1 MKLFIRILLV
11 LCTIQGVE
19 AQNRSDLQK
28 RKKKLQEEIQ
38 WSNDALKQTKKN
50 KNYSVSQLKTLKQK
64 ISIRAQLIETI
75 QKEVGYIKDEIELNE
90 NRNAVLEIELDSLK
104 TDYSRLIQQAY
115 KNQKH
120 FNRLLFILSSK
131 DFQQAYKRAA
141 YMSQIAQYRQLQAQN
156 IVKKQADLEKNNL
169 ILEKQWSI
177 KQNLIDNKR
186 LEKELLNQEQEEQN
200 LSLLALSKKEKELKE
215 ALSKKKKKR
224 KKIQKEIE
232 RIIAE
237 ELRKKTEDRSKKEFL
252 STPESIALSNSFSS
266 NKGKLPWP
274 VGKGL
279 IISKFG
285 KQKHPILTGVYVEN
299 NGVEI
304 ATESHS
310 PCRSVFKGKVSSVLT
325 MPNGVKVIMI
335 RHGEYISVY
344 SNLSEVYVEKGELLE
359 TKQELGLV
367 YTSKQEGSTVVDF
380 QLWKGSQKLN
390 PLYWLMKK

>member
-11 LCTIQGVE
+11 LWSFNGVV

-38 WSNDALKQTKKN
+38 WSNAALNQNKN
-50 KNYSVSQLKTLKQK
+50 KKNYSVSQLKTLKQK
-64 ISIRAQLIETI
+64 ISIRSQLIETI
-75 QKEVGYIKDEIELNE
+75 QKEVAYIKEEIGLNE
-90 NRNAVLEIELDSLK
+90 QKTSRLETELDSLK
-104 TDYSRLIQQAY
+104 VDYSNLIQQAY
-115 KNQKH
+115 KSQKH
-120 FNRLLFILSSK
+120 FNRLLFILSSE

-141 YMSQIAQYRQLQAQN
+141 YMNQIAQYRQLQAQN
-156 IVKKQADLEKNNL
+156 IFNKQDDLEKSNL
-169 ILEKQWSI
+169 VLEKQWSI

-186 LEKELLNQEQEEQN
+186 LEKELLNQEQAQQN

-215 ALSKKKKKR
+215 ALKKKKKKR
-224 KKIQKEIE
+224 EKIQKEIE

-237 ELRKKTEDRSKKEFL
+237 ELRKRTKVTSKKEFL
-252 STPESIALSNSFSS
+252 STPEAIALSNSFSS

-285 KQKHPILTGVYVEN
+285 KQKHPILSGVYVEN

-310 PCRSVFKGKVSSVLT
+310 ACRSVFKGKVSSVLT
-325 MPNGVKVIMI
+325 MPNGIKVIMI
-335 RHGEYISVY
+335 RHGEFISVY
-344 SNLSEVYVEKGELLE
+344 SNLSEVYVEKGDVLN
-359 TKQELGLV
+359 TKQKVGLV
-367 YTSKQEGSTVVDF
+367 YTSKQEGSTIVDF

-390 PLYWLMKK
+390 PQYWLMKK

>member
-11 LCTIQGVE
+11 FCTIQGVE

-38 WSNDALKQTKKN
+38 WSNDALKKNKKN

-75 QKEVGYIKDEIELNE
+75 QKEVDYIKDEIELNE
-90 NRNAVLEIELDSLK
+90 NRNAVLETELDSLK

-285 KQKHPILTGVYVEN
+285 KQRHPILTGVYVEN

-310 PCRSVFKGKVSSVLT
+310 PCRSVFKGKVSSVLS
-325 MPNGVKVIMI
+325 MPNGIKVIMI

>member
-11 LCTIQGVE
+11 LWSFNGVV

-38 WSNDALKQTKKN
+38 WSNDALNQNKKN

-64 ISIRAQLIETI
+64 ISIRSQLIETI
-75 QKEVGYIKDEIELNE
+75 QKEVAYIKEEIELNE
-90 NRNAVLEIELDSLK
+90 QKTSRLETELDSLK
-104 TDYSRLIQQAY
+104 ADYSNLIQQAY
-115 KNQKH
+115 KSQKH
-120 FNRLLFILSSK
+120 FNRLLFILSSE

-141 YMSQIAQYRQLQAQN
+141 YMNQIAQYRQFQAQN
-156 IVKKQADLEKNNL
+156 ILNKQDDLEKSNL
-169 ILEKQWSI
+169 VLEKQWSI

-186 LEKELLNQEQEEQN
+186 LEKELLNQEQAQQN

-215 ALSKKKKKR
+215 ALNKKKKKR

-237 ELRKKTEDRSKKEFL
+237 ELRKRTKVTSKKEFL
-252 STPESIALSNSFSS
+252 STPEAIALSNSFSS

-285 KQKHPILTGVYVEN
+285 KQKHPILSGVYVEN

-310 PCRSVFKGKVSSVLT
+310 ACRSVFKGKVSSVLT
-325 MPNGVKVIMI
+325 MPNGIKVIMI
-335 RHGEYISVY
+335 RHGEFISVY
-344 SNLSEVYVEKGELLE
+344 SNLSEVYVEKGDVLN
-359 TKQELGLV
+359 TKQKVGLV

-390 PLYWLMKK
+390 PQYWLMKK

>member
-11 LCTIQGVE
+11 FCTIQGVE

-38 WSNDALKQTKKN
+38 WSNDALKKNKKN

-75 QKEVGYIKDEIELNE
+75 QKEVDYIKDEIELNE
-90 NRNAVLEIELDSLK
+90 NRNAVLETELDSLK

-285 KQKHPILTGVYVEN
+285 KQRHPILTGVYVEN

-310 PCRSVFKGKVSSVLT
+310 PCRSVFKGKVSSVLS
-325 MPNGVKVIMI
+325 MPNGIKVIMI

-367 YTSKQEGSTVVDF
+367 FTSKQEGSTVVDF

>member
-90 NRNAVLEIELDSLK
+90 NRNAVLETELDSLK